1 MSDLFPGFDSQ
12 RLTIDDFEIH
22 FRSAGKGPPL
32 LLLHGYPETH
42 VCWHRV
48 APRLAE
54 SFSLVLP
61 DLPGYGD
68 SSFLEPDEANRR
80 YSKRNMAAVMTGL
93 MQALGHERF
102 ALVGHDRGA
111 RVAYRL
117 ALDRPHCVDRMA
129 LLDIIPTIEE
139 WDSFDKAEALATF
152 HWPFL
157 AQPGGLPERLILA
170 ESDLFLRYLMH
181 RWAGDPARID
191 SDALAE
197 YLRCFRLDSVIRAS
211 CADYRAGATT
221 DSEDDAADRAAGK
234 RIACPLLLLWG
245 AGRGDILP
253 VWRRWAVDVRGEAID
268 SGHFLQEEAPEEVLA
283 RLLPFLQAG

>member
-1 MSDLFPGFDSQ
+1 MSASPWSAMTAARGSPIAWRWIGRICVE
-12 RLTIDDFEIH
+12 RL
-22 FRSAGKGPPL
+22 
-32 LLLHGYPETH
+32 
-42 VCWHRV
+42 
-48 APRLAE
+48 
-54 SFSLVLP
+54 
-61 DLPGYGD
+61 
-68 SSFLEPDEANRR
+68 
-80 YSKRNMAAVMTGL
+80 
-93 MQALGHERF
+93 
-102 ALVGHDRGA
+102 
-111 RVAYRL
+111 
-117 ALDRPHCVDRMA
+117 A

-139 WDSFDKAEALATF
+139 WDSFDKKEALATF

-181 RWAGDPARID
+181 RWAGDPTRID

-245 AGRGDILP
+245 AGRGDHPAGLAP
-253 VWRRWAVDVRGEAID
+253 LGRRRQGRGDRLRPFPAGGSAGGGARPAAAFSAGGLKVRRRRPPWPRAD
-268 SGHFLQEEAPEEVLA
+268 WPDC
-283 RLLPFLQAG
+283 